1 MIVRM
6 KDKIIYIKYKEKD
19 YPLAFT
25 LNVMEALQ
33 EKYGSI
39 DEWASKIDNKDGKE
53 PNIKDIKYSLWLMI
67 NEGIEMQ
74 NEDNDEKMETVDL
87 NKVGR
92 IITAFGLSNTSENIK
107 NLIIDSTKVDS
118 TKNV

>member
-1 MIVRM
+1 M
-6 KDKIIYIKYKEKD
+6 KDKIIHIKYKDKD

-25 LNVMEALQ
+25 LNVMEELQ

-39 DEWASKIDNKDGKE
+39 DEWASKIDNKDNKE

-74 NEDNDEKMETVDL
+74 NDDNEEKMETVDL
-87 NKVGR
+87 KKAGR
-92 IITAFGLSNTSENIK
+92 IITAFGLNNTSEKIK
-107 NLIIDSTKVDS
+107 NLIIDSTKVDN

>member
-1 MIVRM
+1 M
-6 KDKIIYIKYKEKD
+6 KDKVIYIDYKEKK

-25 LNVMEALQ
+25 LNVMESLQ
-33 EKYGSI
+33 DAYGSI
-39 DEWASKIDNKDGKE
+39 DEWSSKIDNKDGKE

-74 NEDNDEKMETVDL
+74 NDDNDEKMETVDL
-87 NKVGR
+87 NKAGR
-92 IITAFGLSNTSENIK
+92 IITAFGLTNTSEKIK